1 MSGLTKK
8 IQGTLFASTLIISSW
23 GCQSN
28 SMMNMPWNQATRVPP
43 PNAPSNLPSSP
54 YANPINPNPTN
65 FPMQPNQAGQPN
77 QTAPKSVSAYSVSP
91 FTDAVASA
99 QNELKLATDN
109 ARAAIEKS
117 ANSVNS
123 TVSQAGA
130 TLDRVGSGVV
140 QATGILESS
149 LYDPAPVPSTISGS
163 SGSITDTPN
172 EDPNSQWRK
181 PIPR

>member
-1 MSGLTKK
+1 MSGLSKK

-65 FPMQPNQAGQPN
+65 FPMQPNPAGQPN

-163 SGSITDTPN
+163 SGSITDTPT